1 MGLGESRAIEDG
13 VGEGG
18 GAGSAQRSSA
28 EVEDTAGDR
37 IIREGVG
44 EVESAA
50 SSQVSLVDEPTRGPK
65 CLRGEGSAAGSSAVK
80 VAWALAVVVFES
92 VIQGVVAAFAASA
105 VRSGVGVSS
114 TVSSSL
120 LSKTA
125 LRAHDV
131 SGRTLIVRTSLTLF
145 VDCFGVAAVAGLVV
159 VDARLGCCIG

>member
-80 VAWALAVVVFES
+80 VAWALAVV
-92 VIQGVVAAFAASA
+92 
-105 VRSGVGVSS
+105 SG
-114 TVSSSL
+114 SSL
-120 LSKTA
+120 SDLW
-125 LRAHDV
+125 
-131 SGRTLIVRTSLTLF
+131 RTRFRNFRGCQFVMKKFSL
-145 VDCFGVAAVAGLVV
+145 
-159 VDARLGCCIG
+159 